1 MSFIKP
7 LLAFFAAAFLGA
19 AAVAC
24 DGGGDSGDSGD
35 SGNACNA
42 CDAE

>member
-24 DGGGDSGDSGD
+24 DGDDKD

>member
-24 DGGGDSGDSGD
+24 DDGGDS
-35 SGNACNA
+35 NACNA

>member
-24 DGGGDSGDSGD
+24 DGAED